1 MRQQRSGKAVTN
13 EREYPYIVEF
23 AVDDDMLDVELSR
36 RMLDFHRSRKI
47 QARHGRRIIG
57 GSHIYYRWSFSRFGH
72 GQRFQGTVRRRT
84 SAVRTVKTLARD
96 EARRIAS
103 AALQPC
109 ALNADQTWTI

>member
-57 GSHIYYRWSFSRFGH
+57 GSHIYYRWCFPDSD
-72 GQRFQGTVRRRT
+72 T
-84 SAVRTVKTLARD
+84 
-96 EARRIAS
+96 AS
-103 AALQPC
+103 AFKEQFGGDFCSPNGEDVGAR
-109 ALNADQTWTI
+109 